1 MLEELSNGRK
11 KGEITIWVSQ
21 KRLTPLKAIR
31 KYCLWCCLEN
41 NTEVKQC
48 PVTSCA
54 IHPYRFG
61 HRNQDAAKT
70 PCKAIKAKCTDC
82 SGFDAKE
89 RNNCK
94 FSDCRLYEFR
104 NGHNSAKRNLNNM
117 HNLKNFRENARV
129 TIDLKNENV
138 SQV

>member
-1 MLEELSNGRK
+1 MSN
-11 KGEITIWVSQ
+11 E

-41 NTEVKQC
+41 NIGVRQC
-48 PVTSCA
+48 PAISCPVD
-54 IHPYRFG
+54 PYRFG

-94 FSDCRLYEFR
+94 FTDCQLYEFR
-104 NGHNSAKRNLNNM
+104 NGHNSAKRHLNNI